1 MPAPAVSLIIP
12 TYNEAAN
19 LPLAVERA
27 LHALDGRAVEVIVVD
42 DDSPDGTW
50 RVAEELARR
59 HPVRVFRRVGRR
71 GLSSAVAD
79 GFAAARG
86 EALAVMDADL
96 QHDATILPRLVDG
109 LAEAEAS
116 VATRYA
122 GSGGT
127 GSWGSARLALS
138 RTATWSARRLLG
150 VPTSDPM
157 SGFFALRRSLF
168 QRVAPLLRPRGYK
181 ILLEILLRGG
191 VERVHEVPYVF
202 ANRVH
207 GASKLRASVLIDCAV
222 AMWELRLGGVLP
234 LRFVKYCLVGL
245 SGVAVQLGATWL
257 LRLIPD
263 LHTPDGR
270 LATALAIGIAMLSN
284 YVLDNLWTFRDLR
297 HRDAR
302 AFLSGA
308 VRFAGVCGTGAV
320 ISWSVAQAA
329 LSAGGGGGIGL
340 YPASI
345 LGIAVATVWNYV
357 LNRQFTWRGTA

>member
-1 MPAPAVSLIIP
+1 MPAPTVSLILP

-27 LHALDGRAVEVIVVD
+27 LSALRGRDAEIIVVD

-50 RVAEELARR
+50 RVAEELAQRL
-59 HPVRVFRRVGRR
+59 PIRVFRRIGRR
-71 GLSSAVAD
+71 GLSSAVVE

-96 QHDATILPRLVDG
+96 QHDASILPRLMDG
-109 LAEAEAS
+109 LSEAEAA

-122 GSGGT
+122 GDGGT
-127 GSWGSARLALS
+127 GAWGSARLALS
-138 RTATWSARRLLG
+138 RTATWSARRLLR

-157 SGFFALRRSLF
+157 SGFFAIRRSLF

-202 ANRVH
+202 ANRLH
-207 GASKLRASVLIDCAV
+207 GTSKLRTAVLIDCAA
-222 AMWELRLGGVLP
+222 AMWELRCGGVLP

-257 LRLIPD
+257 LRLIPE

-270 LATALAIGIAMLSN
+270 LATAVAIAIAMLSN
-284 YVLDNLWTFRDLR
+284 YILDNLWTFRDLR
-297 HRDAR
+297 HRSVRTFIA
-302 AFLSGA
+302 GA
-308 VRFAGVCGTGAV
+308 LRFTAVCGTGAV

-329 LSAGGGGGIGL
+329 LSAGGDAIGL
-340 YPASI
+340 YPASL
-345 LGIAVATVWNYV
+345 LGIVVATVWNYA
-357 LNRQFTWRGTA
+357 LNRQFTWRGAA